1 MLFFLRKK
9 WKEALLI
16 LCFYLL
22 VAASSIVNLGVL
34 GQVGFILMLIASSLY
49 SPRTAAIVLLAFFYL
64 PLDGIHIPNVFIIA
78 TIVVV
83 MFNLRYIKRNFG
95 NKITAWILKLYSC
108 FFLFRLL
115 SIVSADNMPKYWQYI
130 LVSFSVLVHIAVFSC
145 LIREKKDINVILRY
159 WGIIGA
165 LSSILGYIHFMYA
178 DVVYLR
184 QINQIDSFYD
194 KASIEGAV
202 DWVRWIWVGVDP
214 NFTGLNL
221 LMPLAINLGF
231 LFKKF
236 SLFNLLL
243 SIVTLLGILGTYSRT
258 SFLVSIIII
267 ALFVLCSNAK
277 YKFVFIA
284 FIPISAFAI
293 SLYFPEFV
301 DRIDTIQTA
310 ATEGQGS
317 GRFPLYLESIDNFC
331 SNPIIGIG
339 AGQTPIVSK
348 FKLEAHNLFLQT
360 LGENGIFGFV
370 FLILLFVKSLKMAFS
385 IRTKEPMFLIGLI
398 AVLINCN
405 TVSAFD
411 LRTIMSFVIIIS
423 FCCATENRDVY
434 VNSGK
439 LKLIGK

>member
-1 MLFFLRKK
+1 MISVLKNE
-9 WKEALLI
+9 WKETLLI
-16 LCFYLL
+16 LGFYLL

-34 GQVGFILMLIASSLY
+34 GQVGFIVMLAVSSLY

-64 PLDGIHIPNVFIIA
+64 PVGGLHIPNIFIVA
-78 TIVVV
+78 TIFVAV
-83 MFNLRYIKRNFG
+83 LNFRSIRKNFE
-95 NKITAWILKLYSC
+95 NKITIWILKLYSG
-108 FFLFRLL
+108 FFLFRML
-115 SIVSADNMPKYWQYI
+115 SIVSVDNLPKYWQYI
-130 LVSFSVLVHIAVFSC
+130 LVSFSVLVHIIVFSC
-145 LIREKKDINVILRY
+145 LINGKKDINVILKY
-159 WGIIGA
+159 WGVIGA

-184 QINQIDSFYD
+184 QIVQIDSFYD
-194 KASIEGAV
+194 KASIEGSL
-202 DWVRWIWVGVDP
+202 DWVRWIWVGAEP

-221 LMPLAINLGF
+221 LIPLAINLGF

-243 SIVTLLGILGTYSRT
+243 SIITLLGILGTYSRT

-267 ALFVLCSNAK
+267 VLFILFSNAK
-277 YKFVFIA
+277 YKLFFIA
-284 FIPISAFAI
+284 LIPISAFVIA
-293 SLYFPEFV
+293 LYFPEFV

-331 SNPIIGIG
+331 SSPIIGIG
-339 AGQTPIVSK
+339 AGQTPVVSK
-348 FKLEAHNLFLQT
+348 YKLEAHNLFLQT

-370 FLILLFVKSLKMAFS
+370 FIMLLFVKSLKMAFS
-385 IRTKEPMFLIGLI
+385 LRTKEPMFLIGLI

-411 LRTIMSFVIIIS
+411 LRTILSFVIIIS
-423 FCCATENRDVY
+423 YFYMVNRSEDHVKPLY
-434 VNSGK
+434 NK
-439 LKLIGK
+439 

>member
-1 MLFFLRKK
+1 MISVLKNE
-9 WKEALLI
+9 WKETLLI
-16 LCFYLL
+16 LGFYLL

-34 GQVGFILMLIASSLY
+34 GQVGFIVMLAVSSLY

-64 PLDGIHIPNVFIIA
+64 PVGGLHIPNIFIVA
-78 TIVVV
+78 TIFVAV
-83 MFNLRYIKRNFG
+83 LNFRSIRKNFE
-95 NKITAWILKLYSC
+95 NKMTIWILKLYSG

-115 SIVSADNMPKYWQYI
+115 SIVSVDNLPKYWQYI
-130 LVSFSVLVHIAVFSC
+130 LVSFSVLVHIIVFSC
-145 LIREKKDINVILRY
+145 LINGKKDINVILKY
-159 WGIIGA
+159 WGVIGA

-184 QINQIDSFYD
+184 QIVQIDSFYD
-194 KASIEGAV
+194 KASIEGSL
-202 DWVRWIWVGVDP
+202 DWVRWIWVGAEP

-221 LMPLAINLGF
+221 LIPLAINLGF

-243 SIVTLLGILGTYSRT
+243 SIITLLGILGTYSRT

-267 ALFVLCSNAK
+267 VLFILFSNAK
-277 YKFVFIA
+277 YKLFFIA
-284 FIPISAFAI
+284 LIPISAFVIA
-293 SLYFPEFV
+293 LYFPEFV

-331 SNPIIGIG
+331 SSPIIGIG
-339 AGQTPIVSK
+339 AGQTPVVSK
-348 FKLEAHNLFLQT
+348 YKLEAHNLFLQT

-370 FLILLFVKSLKMAFS
+370 FIMLLFVKSLKMAFS
-385 IRTKEPMFLIGLI
+385 LRTKEPMFLIGLI

-411 LRTIMSFVIIIS
+411 LRTILSFVIIIS
-423 FCCATENRDVY
+423 YFYMVNRSEDHVKPLY
-434 VNSGK
+434 NK
-439 LKLIGK
+439 

>member
-1 MLFFLRKK
+1 MLSVLKNE
-9 WKEALLI
+9 WKETLLI
-16 LCFYLL
+16 LGFYLL

-34 GQVGFILMLIASSLY
+34 GQVGFIVMLAVSSIY
-49 SPRTAAIVLLAFFYL
+49 SPRTASIVLLAFFYL
-64 PLDGIHIPNVFIIA
+64 PVGGLHIPNIFIVA
-78 TIVVV
+78 TIVVAV
-83 MFNLRYIKRNFG
+83 LNFRYIRKNFG
-95 NKITAWILKLYSC
+95 NKITMWILKLYSG

-115 SIVSADNMPKYWQYI
+115 SIVSVDNMPKYWQYI
-130 LVSFSVLVHIAVFSC
+130 LVSFSVLVHIVVFSC
-145 LIREKKDINVILRY
+145 LINEKKDINIILKY
-159 WGIIGA
+159 WGVIGA

-184 QINQIDSFYD
+184 QIVQIDSFYD
-194 KASIEGAV
+194 KASIEGSM
-202 DWVRWIWVGVDP
+202 DWVRWIWVGAEP

-221 LMPLAINLGF
+221 LIPMAINFGF

-236 SLFNLLL
+236 SLFNLSL

-267 ALFVLCSNAK
+267 ALFVLFSNAK

-284 FIPISAFAI
+284 LIPISVFVIA
-293 SLYFPEFV
+293 LYFPEFV

-331 SNPIIGIG
+331 SSPIIGIG
-339 AGQTPIVSK
+339 AGQTPVVSK
-348 FKLEAHNLFLQT
+348 YKLEAHNLFLQT
-360 LGENGIFGFV
+360 LGEDGIFGFV
-370 FLILLFVKSLKMAFS
+370 FIMLLFVKSLKMAFS
-385 IRTKEPMFLIGLI
+385 LRTKEPMFLIGLI

-411 LRTIMSFVIIIS
+411 LRTILSFVIIIS
-423 FCCATENRDVY
+423 YFYVVNRCEDY
-434 VNSGK
+434 VKPQYNK
-439 LKLIGK
+439 

>member
-1 MLFFLRKK
+1 MISVLKNE
-9 WKEALLI
+9 WKETLLI
-16 LCFYLL
+16 LGFYLL

-34 GQVGFILMLIASSLY
+34 GQVGFIVMLAVSSLY

-64 PLDGIHIPNVFIIA
+64 PVGGLHIPNIFIVA
-78 TIVVV
+78 TIFVAV
-83 MFNLRYIKRNFG
+83 LNFRSIRKNFE
-95 NKITAWILKLYSC
+95 NKITIWILKLYSG

-115 SIVSADNMPKYWQYI
+115 SIVSVDNLPKYWQYI
-130 LVSFSVLVHIAVFSC
+130 LVSFSVLVHIIIFSC
-145 LIREKKDINVILRY
+145 LINGKKDINVILKY
-159 WGIIGA
+159 WGVIGA

-184 QINQIDSFYD
+184 QIVQIDSFYD
-194 KASIEGAV
+194 KASIEGSL
-202 DWVRWIWVGVDP
+202 DWVRWIWVGAEP

-221 LMPLAINLGF
+221 LIPLAINLGF

-243 SIVTLLGILGTYSRT
+243 SIITLLGILGTYSRT

-267 ALFVLCSNAK
+267 VLFILFSNAK
-277 YKFVFIA
+277 YKLFFIA
-284 FIPISAFAI
+284 LIPISAFVIA
-293 SLYFPEFV
+293 LYFPEFV

-331 SNPIIGIG
+331 SSPIIGIG
-339 AGQTPIVSK
+339 AGQTPVVSK
-348 FKLEAHNLFLQT
+348 YKLEAHNLFLQT

-370 FLILLFVKSLKMAFS
+370 FIMLLFVKSLKMAFS
-385 IRTKEPMFLIGLI
+385 LRTKEPMFLIGLI

-411 LRTIMSFVIIIS
+411 LRTILSFVIIIS
-423 FCCATENRDVY
+423 YFYMVNRSEDHVKPLY
-434 VNSGK
+434 NK
-439 LKLIGK
+439 

>member
-1 MLFFLRKK
+1 MISVLKNE
-9 WKEALLI
+9 WKETLLI
-16 LCFYLL
+16 LGFYLL

-34 GQVGFILMLIASSLY
+34 GQVGFIVMLAVSSLY

-64 PLDGIHIPNVFIIA
+64 PVGGLHIPNIFIVA
-78 TIVVV
+78 TIFVAV
-83 MFNLRYIKRNFG
+83 LNFRSIRKNFE
-95 NKITAWILKLYSC
+95 NKITIWILKLYSG
-108 FFLFRLL
+108 FFLFRML
-115 SIVSADNMPKYWQYI
+115 SIVSVDNLPKYWQYI
-130 LVSFSVLVHIAVFSC
+130 LVSFSVLVHIIVFSC
-145 LIREKKDINVILRY
+145 LINGKKNINVILKY
-159 WGIIGA
+159 WGVIGA

-184 QINQIDSFYD
+184 QIVQIDSFYD
-194 KASIEGAV
+194 KASIEGSL
-202 DWVRWIWVGVDP
+202 DWVRWIWVGAEP

-221 LMPLAINLGF
+221 LIPLAINLGF

-243 SIVTLLGILGTYSRT
+243 SIITLLGILGTYSRT

-267 ALFVLCSNAK
+267 VLFILFSNAK
-277 YKFVFIA
+277 YKLFFIA
-284 FIPISAFAI
+284 LIPISAFVIA
-293 SLYFPEFV
+293 LYFPEFV

-331 SNPIIGIG
+331 SSPIIGIG
-339 AGQTPIVSK
+339 AGQTPVVSK
-348 FKLEAHNLFLQT
+348 YKLEAHNLFLQT

-370 FLILLFVKSLKMAFS
+370 FIMLLFVKSLKMAFS
-385 IRTKEPMFLIGLI
+385 LRTKEPMFLIGLI

-411 LRTIMSFVIIIS
+411 LRTILSFVIIIS
-423 FCCATENRDVY
+423 YFYMVNRSEDHVKPLY
-434 VNSGK
+434 NK
-439 LKLIGK
+439 

>member
-1 MLFFLRKK
+1 MISVLKNE
-9 WKEALLI
+9 WKETLLI
-16 LCFYLL
+16 LGFYLL

-34 GQVGFILMLIASSLY
+34 GQVGFIVMLAVSSLY

-64 PLDGIHIPNVFIIA
+64 PVGGLHIPNIFIVA
-78 TIVVV
+78 TIFVAV
-83 MFNLRYIKRNFG
+83 LNFRSIRKNFE
-95 NKITAWILKLYSC
+95 NKITIWILKLYSG

-115 SIVSADNMPKYWQYI
+115 SIVSVDNLPKYWQYI
-130 LVSFSVLVHIAVFSC
+130 LVSFSVLVHIIVFSC
-145 LIREKKDINVILRY
+145 LINGKKDINVILKY
-159 WGIIGA
+159 WGVIGA

-184 QINQIDSFYD
+184 QIVQIDSFYD
-194 KASIEGAV
+194 KASIEGSL
-202 DWVRWIWVGVDP
+202 DWVRWIWVGAEP

-221 LMPLAINLGF
+221 LIPLAINLGF

-243 SIVTLLGILGTYSRT
+243 SIITLLGILGTYSRT

-267 ALFVLCSNAK
+267 VLFILFSNAK
-277 YKFVFIA
+277 YKLFFIA
-284 FIPISAFAI
+284 LIPISAFVIA
-293 SLYFPEFV
+293 LYFPEFV

-331 SNPIIGIG
+331 SSPIIGIG
-339 AGQTPIVSK
+339 AGQTPVVSK
-348 FKLEAHNLFLQT
+348 YKLEAHNLFLQT

-370 FLILLFVKSLKMAFS
+370 FIMLLFVKSLKMAFS
-385 IRTKEPMFLIGLI
+385 LRTKEPMFLIGLI

-411 LRTIMSFVIIIS
+411 LRTILSFVIIIS
-423 FCCATENRDVY
+423 YFYMVNRSEDHV
-434 VNSGK
+434 K
-439 LKLIGK
+439 LLYNK

>member
-1 MLFFLRKK
+1 MISVLKNE
-9 WKEALLI
+9 WKETLLI
-16 LCFYLL
+16 LGFYLL

-34 GQVGFILMLIASSLY
+34 GQVGFIVMLAVSSLY

-64 PLDGIHIPNVFIIA
+64 PVGGLHIPNIFIVA
-78 TIVVV
+78 TIFVAV
-83 MFNLRYIKRNFG
+83 LNFRSIRKNFE
-95 NKITAWILKLYSC
+95 NKITIWILKLYSC

-115 SIVSADNMPKYWQYI
+115 SIVSVDNLPKYWQYI
-130 LVSFSVLVHIAVFSC
+130 LVSFSVLVHIIVFSC
-145 LIREKKDINVILRY
+145 LINGKKDINVILKY
-159 WGIIGA
+159 WGVIGA

-184 QINQIDSFYD
+184 QIVQIDSFYD
-194 KASIEGAV
+194 KASIEGSL
-202 DWVRWIWVGVDP
+202 DWVRWIWVGAEP

-221 LMPLAINLGF
+221 LIPLAINLGF

-243 SIVTLLGILGTYSRT
+243 SIITLLGILGTYSRT

-267 ALFVLCSNAK
+267 VLFILFSNAK
-277 YKFVFIA
+277 YKLFFIA
-284 FIPISAFAI
+284 LIPISAFVIA
-293 SLYFPEFV
+293 LYFPEFV

-331 SNPIIGIG
+331 SSPIIGIG
-339 AGQTPIVSK
+339 AGQTPVVSK
-348 FKLEAHNLFLQT
+348 YKLEAHNLFLQT

-370 FLILLFVKSLKMAFS
+370 FIMLLFVKSLKMAFS
-385 IRTKEPMFLIGLI
+385 LRTKEPMFLIGLI

-411 LRTIMSFVIIIS
+411 LRTILSFVIIIS
-423 FCCATENRDVY
+423 YFYMVNRSEDHVKPLY
-434 VNSGK
+434 NK
-439 LKLIGK
+439 

>member
-1 MLFFLRKK
+1 MISVLKNE
-9 WKEALLI
+9 WKETLLI
-16 LCFYLL
+16 LGFYLL

-34 GQVGFILMLIASSLY
+34 GQVGFIVMLAVSSLY

-64 PLDGIHIPNVFIIA
+64 PGGGLHIPNIFIVA
-78 TIVVV
+78 TIFVAV
-83 MFNLRYIKRNFG
+83 LNFRSIRKNFE
-95 NKITAWILKLYSC
+95 NKMTIWILKLYSG

-115 SIVSADNMPKYWQYI
+115 SIVSVDNLPKYWQYI
-130 LVSFSVLVHIAVFSC
+130 LVSFSVLVHIIVFSC
-145 LIREKKDINVILRY
+145 LINGKKDINVILKY
-159 WGIIGA
+159 WGVIGA

-184 QINQIDSFYD
+184 QTVQIDSFYD
-194 KASIEGAV
+194 KASIEGSL
-202 DWVRWIWVGVDP
+202 DWVRWIWVGAEP

-221 LMPLAINLGF
+221 LIPLAINLGF

-243 SIVTLLGILGTYSRT
+243 SIITLLGILGTYSRT

-267 ALFVLCSNAK
+267 VLFILFSNAK
-277 YKFVFIA
+277 YKLFFIA
-284 FIPISAFAI
+284 LIPISAFVIA
-293 SLYFPEFV
+293 LYFPEFV

-331 SNPIIGIG
+331 SSPIIGIG
-339 AGQTPIVSK
+339 AGQTPVVSK
-348 FKLEAHNLFLQT
+348 YKLEAHNLFLQT

-370 FLILLFVKSLKMAFS
+370 FIMLLFVKSLKMAFS
-385 IRTKEPMFLIGLI
+385 LRTKEPMFLIGLI

-411 LRTIMSFVIIIS
+411 LRTILSFVIIIS
-423 FCCATENRDVY
+423 YFYMVNRSEDHVKPLY
-434 VNSGK
+434 NK
-439 LKLIGK
+439 

>member
-1 MLFFLRKK
+1 MISVLKNE
-9 WKEALLI
+9 WKETLLI
-16 LCFYLL
+16 LGFYLL

-34 GQVGFILMLIASSLY
+34 GQVGFIVMLAVSSLY

-64 PLDGIHIPNVFIIA
+64 PVGGLHIPNIFIVA
-78 TIVVV
+78 TIFVAV
-83 MFNLRYIKRNFG
+83 LNFRSIRKNFE
-95 NKITAWILKLYSC
+95 NKITIWILKLYSG
-108 FFLFRLL
+108 FFLFRML
-115 SIVSADNMPKYWQYI
+115 SIVSVDNLPKYWQYI
-130 LVSFSVLVHIAVFSC
+130 LVSFSVLVHIIVFSC
-145 LIREKKDINVILRY
+145 LINGKKDINVILKY
-159 WGIIGA
+159 WGVIGA

-184 QINQIDSFYD
+184 QIVQIDSFYD
-194 KASIEGAV
+194 KASIEGSL
-202 DWVRWIWVGVDP
+202 DWVRWIWVGAEP

-221 LMPLAINLGF
+221 LIPLAINLGF

-243 SIVTLLGILGTYSRT
+243 SIITLLGILGTYSRT

-267 ALFVLCSNAK
+267 VLFILFSNAK
-277 YKFVFIA
+277 YKLFIIA
-284 FIPISAFAI
+284 LIPISAFVIA
-293 SLYFPEFV
+293 LYFPEFV

-331 SNPIIGIG
+331 SSPIIGIG
-339 AGQTPIVSK
+339 AGQTPVVSK
-348 FKLEAHNLFLQT
+348 YKLEAHNLFLQT

-370 FLILLFVKSLKMAFS
+370 FIMLLFVKSLKMAFS
-385 IRTKEPMFLIGLI
+385 LRTKEPMFLIGLI

-411 LRTIMSFVIIIS
+411 LRTILSFVIIIS
-423 FCCATENRDVY
+423 YFYMVNRSEDHVKPLY
-434 VNSGK
+434 NK
-439 LKLIGK
+439 

>member
-1 MLFFLRKK
+1 MISVLKNE
-9 WKEALLI
+9 WKETLLI
-16 LCFYLL
+16 LGFYLL

-34 GQVGFILMLIASSLY
+34 GQVGFIVMLAVSSLY

-64 PLDGIHIPNVFIIA
+64 PVGGLHIPNIFIVA
-78 TIVVV
+78 TIFVAV
-83 MFNLRYIKRNFG
+83 LNFRSIRKNFE
-95 NKITAWILKLYSC
+95 NKMTIWILKLYSG

-115 SIVSADNMPKYWQYI
+115 SIVSVDNLPKYWQYI
-130 LVSFSVLVHIAVFSC
+130 LVSFSVLVHIIIFSC
-145 LIREKKDINVILRY
+145 LINGKKDINVILKY
-159 WGIIGA
+159 WGVIGA

-184 QINQIDSFYD
+184 QIVQIDSFYD
-194 KASIEGAV
+194 KASIEGSL
-202 DWVRWIWVGVDP
+202 DWVRWIWVGAEP

-221 LMPLAINLGF
+221 LIPLAINLGF

-243 SIVTLLGILGTYSRT
+243 SIITLLGILGTYSRT

-267 ALFVLCSNAK
+267 VLFILFSNAK
-277 YKFVFIA
+277 YKLFFIA
-284 FIPISAFAI
+284 LIPISAFVIA
-293 SLYFPEFV
+293 LYFPEFV

-331 SNPIIGIG
+331 SSPIIGIG
-339 AGQTPIVSK
+339 AGQTPVVSK
-348 FKLEAHNLFLQT
+348 YKLEAHNLFLQT

-370 FLILLFVKSLKMAFS
+370 FIMLLFVKSLKMAFS
-385 IRTKEPMFLIGLI
+385 LRTKEPMFLIGLI

-411 LRTIMSFVIIIS
+411 LRTILSFVIIIS
-423 FCCATENRDVY
+423 YFYMVNRSEDHVKPLY
-434 VNSGK
+434 NK
-439 LKLIGK
+439 

>member
-1 MLFFLRKK
+1 MISVLKNE
-9 WKEALLI
+9 WKETLLI
-16 LCFYLL
+16 LGFYLL

-34 GQVGFILMLIASSLY
+34 GQVGFIVMLAVSSLY

-64 PLDGIHIPNVFIIA
+64 PVGGLHIPNIFIVA
-78 TIVVV
+78 TIFVAV
-83 MFNLRYIKRNFG
+83 LNFRSIRKNFE
-95 NKITAWILKLYSC
+95 NKITIWILKLYSG

-115 SIVSADNMPKYWQYI
+115 SIVSVDNLPKYWQYI
-130 LVSFSVLVHIAVFSC
+130 LVSFSVLVHIIVFSC
-145 LIREKKDINVILRY
+145 LINGKKDINVILKY
-159 WGIIGA
+159 WGVIGA

-184 QINQIDSFYD
+184 QIVQIDSFYD
-194 KASIEGAV
+194 KASIEGSL
-202 DWVRWIWVGVDP
+202 DWVRWIWVGAEP

-221 LMPLAINLGF
+221 LIPLAINLGF

-243 SIVTLLGILGTYSRT
+243 SIITLLGILGTYSRT

-267 ALFVLCSNAK
+267 VLFILFSNAK
-277 YKFVFIA
+277 YKLFFIA
-284 FIPISAFAI
+284 LIPISAFVIA
-293 SLYFPEFV
+293 LYFPEFV

-331 SNPIIGIG
+331 SSPIIGIG
-339 AGQTPIVSK
+339 AGQTPVVSK
-348 FKLEAHNLFLQT
+348 YKLEAHNLFLQT

-370 FLILLFVKSLKMAFS
+370 FIMLLFVKSLKMAFS
-385 IRTKEPMFLIGLI
+385 LRTKEPMFLIGLI

-411 LRTIMSFVIIIS
+411 LRTILSFVIIIS
-423 FCCATENRDVY
+423 YSYMVNRSEDHVKPLY
-434 VNSGK
+434 NK
-439 LKLIGK
+439 